1 MTASAKNIF
10 DKIAVFLAT
19 GAGSGFAPKAP
30 GTFGSLASLP
40 LIGFAHAR
48 EWSDIEMMIAIIII
62 SMIGMWSTARVE
74 GLWKTHDDGRIVI
87 DEVAG
92 MFITLAWFP
101 FDLPHV
107 VAGFALFRL
116 FDIWK
121 PGPIGYID
129 DNWPGAW
136 GTFFDDVVAG
146 IFAAGM
152 LYILSLNFLS

>member
-1 MTASAKNIF
+1 MKTF
-10 DKIAVFLAT
+10 LDKLALFLAT

-30 GTFGSLASLP
+30 GTFGSLAALP
-40 LIGFAHAR
+40 LIWFAHDR
-48 EWSDIEMMIAIIII
+48 GLSNIEMVWAIIII
-62 SMIGMWSTARVE
+62 SVIGMWSTARVE
-74 GLWKTHDDGRIVI
+74 SIWKTHDDGRIVI

-101 FDLPHV
+101 FDTFHV
-107 VAGFALFRL
+107 VLGFALFRL

-129 DNWPGAW
+129 EHGPGAW

-146 IFAAGM
+146 IFAAGV
-152 LYILSLNFLS
+152 LYGLSSMFAGQL